1 MHIINWLET
10 HGLSVMSFAAIIGT
24 LLLLGRE
31 VQAENGYSQL
41 WHSCRVSVYVL
52 AIIVFFITLA
62 GFLWC
67 EWTLDSLASQDSSA
81 FRHWA
86 LWLNRWSLLLFITFQ
101 TVLVLA
107 FAPASDPTKS
117 KSH

>member
-1 MHIINWLET
+1 MSIIDWLQT
-10 HGLSVMSFAAIIGT
+10 HCLSLMSFTAIMVT

-31 VQAENGYSQL
+31 VQAENGHSQL

-67 EWTLDSLASQDSSA
+67 EWAVETVGYPEGTPVRVWKFWLD
-81 FRHWA
+81 
-86 LWLNRWSLLLFITFQ
+86 RWYLLYFVTCQPVLF
-101 TVLVLA
+101 LA

-117 KSH
+117 KPR